1 MVLIT
6 LLASKV
12 YAEKIPD
19 KPFKVC
25 GEKPI
30 YPCVALGPT
39 ATVAHRNAHRITIP
53 DTKDQE
59 IKRLQEENAELRKL
73 LDTQLGKT
81 QESKKT
87 EP

>member
-1 MVLIT
+1 MLT
-6 LLASKV
+6 CLLTGTAYS
-12 YAEKIPD
+12 EQLPN

-39 ATVAHRNAHRITIP
+39 ATVAHRITVP